1 MRQALTELDFFIIEE
16 NMVLEDGKYYPM
28 MLAVRAGA
36 DWDVE
41 VENAQRK
48 KHRLAEKLL
57 QSGLTDE
64 TCRFAG
70 DWLGWQLMDSR
81 CKVLF
86 SFLEHTIKTDEALL
100 LALPKPEGDRATACS
115 DQLMPGDGAA
125 ERILMRRTELEA
137 RMQLSEKVLE
147 VLKMEKQ

>member
-48 KHRLAEKLL
+48 N
-57 QSGLTDE
+57 T
-64 TCRFAG
+64 
-70 DWLGWQLMDSR
+70 GWQKNFCSR
-81 CKVLF
+81 
-86 SFLEHTIKTDEALL
+86 
-100 LALPKPEGDRATACS
+100 G
-115 DQLMPGDGAA
+115 
-125 ERILMRRTELEA
+125 
-137 RMQLSEKVLE
+137 
-147 VLKMEKQ
+147 